1 MRKAAVIG
9 IIVCAAIGSGTA
21 MRVAGADSSLTPAQ
35 EATLKQTLYTCG
47 VCHGG
52 NGQSVSPTF
61 PNLAAQSAP
70 YVSLQLH
77 AFKDQS
83 RADPDAQA
91 YMWGM
96 AARLDDVQIDALAQH
111 FANLPAAAGVPGGAA
126 LIAVGKSIYTLGIPA
141 RQVPPCATCHGPK
154 GEGIGPFPRLA
165 GQHSPYLLKQL
176 LVIQSVLRTAPVM
189 HGVIKDLTRTQMDAV
204 ATYLQS
210 L

>member
-1 MRKAAVIG
+1 MRKAAVIAM
-9 IIVCAAIGSGTA
+9 VLCVTLWRGTA
-21 MRVAGADSSLTPAQ
+21 TPAQ
-35 EATLKQTLYTCG
+35 EASLKQTLYTCG
-47 VCHGG
+47 ACHGG

-77 AFKDQS
+77 SFKDQS

-96 AARLDDVQIDALAQH
+96 AARLDDAQIDALAQH
-111 FANLPAAAGVPGGAA
+111 FASQPAAAGVPGDRA
-126 LIAVGKSIYTLGIPA
+126 LIAKGSSIYTMGIPA
-141 RQVPPCATCHGPK
+141 RQVPPCATCHGAK
-154 GEGIGPFPRLA
+154 GEGNGPFPRLA
-165 GQHSPYLLKQL
+165 GQHAPYLLKQL